1 MDQQPNTQQLDF
13 KPMKR
18 LYFILIGLFL
28 LVFSGN
34 VHSQDLDA
42 LLNAE
47 VKPTIDYTSATF
59 KSTRIINGH
68 SIEQMK
74 KKQLDFRI
82 SHRFG
87 TLNDG
92 AYGLFG
98 LDRSFIHFSLEYGI
112 KDWLMVGAGRGSVNK
127 TYDTF
132 AKFRILRQSSGEKL
146 MPVSLSYF
154 TSVEMRTMNF
164 ETTPIMLDSTHFAA
178 RKNYFSSQLTY
189 VHQILI
195 ARKFNDKFSFQLT
208 PTFIHRNLVKNEIDQ
223 NDIFAMGAGARYK
236 LSKRLSVNA
245 EYFYVYNPN
254 SKFKEIR
261 NYNSCAIG
269 VDIETGGHVFQIM
282 LTNSQG
288 MREGSFIPQ
297 TTGDLFKG
305 DIHLGFNIS
314 RVFAFSK

>member
-1 MDQQPNTQQLDF
+1 
-13 KPMKR
+13 MKR
-18 LYFILIGLFL
+18 FYFIFIGLFL
-28 LVFSGN
+28 FVFSGN

-47 VKPTIDYTSATF
+47 TKPTVNYATATF

-87 TLNDG
+87 TLNTG

-98 LDRSFIHFSLEYGI
+98 LDQSLIHFSLEYGL
-112 KDWLMVGAGRGSVNK
+112 KDWLMLGVGRGSLNK
-127 TYDTF
+127 IYDGF
-132 AKFRILRQSSGEKL
+132 AKIRILRQSSGAKL
-146 MPVSLSYF
+146 MPVSFSYF
-154 TSVEMRTMNF
+154 TSIEVNSF
-164 ETTPIMLDSTHFAA
+164 KFDTTPIQLTPITFAP
-178 RKNYFSSQLTY
+178 RVNYFSSRLAF
-189 VHQILI
+189 VHQLLI
-195 ARKFNDKFSFQLT
+195 ARKFNDKLSVQLT
-208 PTFIHRNLVKNEIDQ
+208 PTFIHRNLVKTELDQ
-223 NDIFAMGAGARYK
+223 NDIYAMGAGARYK
-236 LSKRLSVNA
+236 LTKRLSVNA
-245 EYFYVYNPN
+245 EYYYTFNPN
-254 SKFKEIR
+254 AKLLETR
-261 NYNSCAIG
+261 YYNACAVG

-297 TTGDLFKG
+297 TTGSWTKG

-314 RVFAFSK
+314 RVFAL

>member
-1 MDQQPNTQQLDF
+1 
-13 KPMKR
+13 MKR
-18 LYFILIGLFL
+18 SYFIFIGLFL
-28 LVFSGN
+28 LIFSGN
-34 VHSQDLDA
+34 VRSQDLDA

-47 VKPTIDYTSATF
+47 TKPTIDYATATF

-98 LDRSFIHFSLEYGI
+98 LDRSFIHFSLEYGL
-112 KDWLMVGAGRGSVNK
+112 KDWLMVGAGRGSANK

-132 AKFRILRQSSGEKL
+132 AKFRLLRQSSGAKW

-154 TSVEMRTMNF
+154 TSVEVNSMKF
-164 ETTPIMLDSTHFAA
+164 DTTPIQLTTTTFAP
-178 RKNYFSSQLTY
+178 RTNYFSSRLTY
-189 VHQILI
+189 VHQFLI
-195 ARKFNDKFSFQLT
+195 ARKFNDKLSVQLT
-208 PTFIHRNLVKNEIDQ
+208 PTFIHRNLVKTELDR

-236 LSKRLSVNA
+236 LSKRLSLNA
-245 EYFYVYNPN
+245 EYYYTYNPN
-254 SKFKEIR
+254 AKFLETR
-261 NYNSCAIG
+261 YYNAAAVGI
-269 VDIETGGHVFQIM
+269 DIETGGHVFQIM

-297 TTGDLFKG
+297 TTGNWMKG

-314 RVFAFSK
+314 RVFAL